1 MPPLPLAPPPLLGA
15 WSGRETSAKLPLLLS
30 LAPFAAESSNLES
43 VLSPAAID
51 VGVAS
56 GDSPKLP
63 LPMPLPL
70 GLPLPLPPD
79 QLPLPKLP
87 HPSPLPS
94 AAAEGAASS
103 ELPSADAEEPPEGA
117 SAADAAT
124 EGVPLLLAASC
135 SSLLALLCSLLFFEK
150 GTYPETDARSGG
162 WTRRVSA
169 AAETTRA
176 TAPAT
181 AAPAATACC
190 FCLFAAAAA
199 SASPRRPDG
208 GGEGVAEGGGVVVA
222 GGGGE
227 GVAEGGGV
235 VVAGG
240 VVAGGGG
247 EGVAEGGGVVVAGGV
262 VAGGGGE
269 GVAEGGGVV
278 VAGGGGEGVAEGGG
292 LVVAGGVVA
301 GGVIVGAARKTTVA
315 TSVPGLG
322 PLAPPNEVTTAL
334 SGPSAVGGVE
344 SATSSLVVVAA
355 VTVPAAPLEKVT
367 VFAAG
372 ELASNPEPEMTSS
385 GGGSPGLA
393 GLETDRSAALSATE
407 GGATIEAI
415 WTAAPLL
422 PPNDVTTAVRVP
434 RLGGVENAS
443 VREVAVAALTEKTPL
458 LRTTELL
465 AGDVASKFEPEMRIE
480 GAFPAS
486 GAEVDVTAGA
496 ATTVATCT
504 GFPLLARPKEVTET
518 TDSGPKGSGAEKVT
532 VSDVAFADE
541 TVFATAGLKATA
553 FPAA

>member
-1 MPPLPLAPPPLLGA
+1 MAPPPLLGA

-247 EGVAEGGGVVVAGGV
+247 EGVAEGGGV
-262 VAGGGGE
+262 
-269 GVAEGGGVV
+269 
-278 VAGGGGEGVAEGGG
+278 
-292 LVVAGGVVA
+292 VVAGGVVA

>member
-199 SASPRRPDG
+199 SASPRRPD
-208 GGEGVAEGGGVVVA
+208 
-222 GGGGE
+222 
-227 GVAEGGGV
+227 
-235 VVAGG
+235 
-240 VVAGGGG
+240 
-247 EGVAEGGGVVVAGGV
+247 
-262 VAGGGGE
+262 GGGE